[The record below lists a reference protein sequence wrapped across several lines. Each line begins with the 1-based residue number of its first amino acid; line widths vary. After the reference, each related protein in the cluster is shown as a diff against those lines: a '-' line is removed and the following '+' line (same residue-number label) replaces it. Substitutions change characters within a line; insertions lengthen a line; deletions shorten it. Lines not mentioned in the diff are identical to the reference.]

1 MCRRSGENRG
11 RAMLIGWE
19 NTKDNGE
26 EYKIKEEGT
35 AEQKTVGWT
44 NKERWKRNTVGKE
57 TEV

>member
-1 MCRRSGENRG
+1 
-11 RAMLIGWE
+11 MLIGWE